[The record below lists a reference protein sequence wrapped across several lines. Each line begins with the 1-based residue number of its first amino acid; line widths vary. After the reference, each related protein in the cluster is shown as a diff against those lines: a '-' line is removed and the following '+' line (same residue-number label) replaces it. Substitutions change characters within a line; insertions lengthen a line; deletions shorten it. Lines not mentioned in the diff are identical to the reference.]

1 MYIFSWTVYIL
12 YNKYLFKFTEM
23 LYINI
28 ILYKNSSLMKY
39 RIDIINII
47 KEINNYIYIY
57 IYNTFT
63 LH

>member
-1 MYIFSWTVYIL
+1 
-12 YNKYLFKFTEM
+12 M

-39 RIDIINII
+39 RIDIINVI

>member
-39 RIDIINII
+39 RIDIINVI

-57 IYNTFT
+57 I
-63 LH
+63 

>member
-39 RIDIINII
+39 RIDIINVI